1 MYIVNQDR
9 DQTIELH
16 SVRYSTHWSSKYEE
30 TRKQNE
36 KYAQYEVFDI
46 SSPFNRSDPCKIIE
60 HQCES
65 WKQEH
70 PYEEI
75 VDIYVDG
82 DQKFGMFYSRQ
93 RGIEE
98 YENILK
104 ALEDGV
110 KVYRISEVNE
120 CERKN
125 AKQNILERI

>member
-1 MYIVNQDR
+1 MYIVNQKG

-16 SVRYSTHWSSKYEE
+16 SIRYSFRWSSEYEE
-30 TRKQNE
+30 ARKKIE
-36 KYAQYEVFDI
+36 RYAQYEIFDL
-46 SSPFNRSDPCKIIE
+46 SSPFQQSDPYKIIE
-60 HQCES
+60 HQCEL
-65 WKQEH
+65 WKQKH

-75 VDIYVDG
+75 IDIYVDG

-120 CERKN
+120 GERKN